1 MPKTLS
7 KKDGATTAVA
17 VAQPAVGVVG
27 EITASDLVIPN
38 IRIAHKTGELGE
50 LFEPGSIVLNGEYA
64 LLGCRSDDRENIK
77 EDPVLMTVTNAEKYY
92 KEKKKF
98 GEDGDPPQT
107 AKSLDEVAELGG
119 SLEFGADKPWIA
131 CLKTTVCVKGDD
143 PAFFPFS
150 YKGETYAFATLDL
163 QTWSSYNYAGKII
176 ISTTTLNFQD
186 AEQYPHGPAHGS
198 WELTTVKRS
207 MKDKT
212 TFWCPAVKSG
222 KLNDPEFAEW
232 AATYFAQ

>member
-1 MPKTLS
+1 
-7 KKDGATTAVA
+7 
-17 VAQPAVGVVG
+17 
-27 EITASDLVIPN
+27 
-38 IRIAHKTGELGE
+38 
-50 LFEPGSIVLNGEYA
+50 
-64 LLGCRSDDRENIK
+64 
-77 EDPVLMTVTNAEKYY
+77 MTVTNAEKYY

-119 SLEFGADKPWIA
+119 SLEFNADKPWIS

-150 YKGETYAFATLDL
+150 YNDESYAFATLDF

-186 AEQYPHGPAHGS
+186 AKQYPHGPAHGS

-232 AATYFAQ
+232 AATYFTR

>member
-64 LLGCRSDDRENIK
+64 LLGCRSDDRENVK
-77 EDPVLMTVTNAEKYY
+77 EDPVLMTVTTLEKYY

-98 GEDGDPPQT
+98 GEDGEPPQT
-107 AKSLDEVAELGG
+107 AKTLDEVTELGG

-143 PAFFPFS
+143 PAFFPFN
-150 YKGETYAFATLDL
+150 YNDELYAFATLDFGS
-163 QTWSSYNYAGKII
+163 WSAYNYAGKII
-176 ISTTTLNFQD
+176 LSATTLKFHD
-186 AEQYPHGPAHGS
+186 AEQHPHGPAHGT
-198 WELTTVKRS
+198 WELTTGKRS

-222 KLNDPEFAEW
+222 QHNTPEFAEW
-232 AATYFAQ
+232 AATYFTR

>member
-7 KKDGATTAVA
+7 KKEGATTAVA

-77 EDPVLMTVTNAEKYY
+77 EGAVLMTVTSAEKYY
-92 KEKKKF
+92 KEKIAF
-98 GEDGDPPQT
+98 GGEEAPKT
-107 AKSLDEVAELGG
+107 ARTLDEVSDLGG

-143 PAFFPFS
+143 PAFFPFT
-150 YKGETYAFATLDL
+150 YNDETYAFATLDFGS
-163 QTWSSYNYAGKII
+163 WSSYNYAGKQILTA
-176 ISTTTLNFQD
+176 SSLNFQD
-186 AEQYPHGPAHGS
+186 AEKYPHGLAHGS
-198 WELTTVKRS
+198 WELTTIKRS
-207 MKDKT
+207 MKDNTKY
-212 TFWCPAVKSG
+212 WCPAVKSG
-222 KLNDPEFAEW
+222 KINDTEFAEW
-232 AATYFAQ
+232 AATYFTR

>member
-7 KKDGATTAVA
+7 KKEGATNAVA

-64 LLGCRSDDRENIK
+64 LLGCRSDDRENVK
-77 EDPVLMTVTNAEKYY
+77 EDPVLMTVTSAEKYY
-92 KEKKKF
+92 NEKIAF
-98 GEDGDPPQT
+98 GGEEAPKT
-107 AKSLDEVAELGG
+107 ARTLDEVSDLGG

-143 PAFFPFS
+143 PAFFPFT
-150 YKGETYAFATLDL
+150 YNDELYAFATLDFGS
-163 QTWSSYNYAGKII
+163 WSAYNYAGKII
-176 ISTTTLNFQD
+176 LSATTLKFHD
-186 AEQYPHGPAHGS
+186 AEQHPHGPAHGT
-198 WELTTVKRS
+198 WELTTGKRS

-222 KLNDPEFAEW
+222 QHNTPEFAEW
-232 AATYFAQ
+232 AATYFTR